1 MDLFDRKFERQFDN
15 DNMKKS
21 ERRLLRAIGLF
32 KLAKAVFLVVFGIV
46 ALKLVNTDFAGAVA
60 SLVPRLGVGPASHYV
75 GRALLEVASLTPTRI
90 HEVAAGSFFYA
101 LLFATEGTGLW
112 LLKRWAEWMTIV
124 ITGSLI
130 PVEIWE
136 IFRHPHWTRV
146 LLLVLNLALVGYLI
160 YEVRRGEDVVA
171 AARTPSQK

>member
-1 MDLFDRKFERQFDN
+1 M
-15 DNMKKS
+15 
-21 ERRLLRAIGLF
+21 LRAIGLF
-32 KLAKAVFLVVFGIV
+32 KLTKAVFLVVFGTV
-46 ALKLVNTDFAGAVA
+46 ALKLVNTDFAGTVA

-75 GRALLEVASLTPTRI
+75 GRAMLEAASLTPSRI
-90 HEVAAGSFFYA
+90 HDVAVGSFFYA
-101 LLFATEGTGLW
+101 LLFATEGTGLL

-124 ITGSLI
+124 ITSSLI

-160 YEVRRGEDVVA
+160 YEVRRQEEVVSTGSS
-171 AARTPSQK
+171 RSPEVNTLHGN